1 MMSEWILFIVVAGN
15 TLSITT
21 AVFGNKYSCEKA
33 KTEIDIPKHYKK
45 RKIKMTCVK
54 AWTIKQ

>member
-21 AVFGNKYSCEKA
+21 AVFGNEYSCDKA
-33 KTEIDIPKHYKK
+33 KTEIDIPKYYKK

-54 AWTIKQ
+54 AWTIKD